1 MRDLMKTP
9 IKPQM
14 LILFSALFI
23 VALIGSS
30 CQKTAPAHESSVDLG
45 DEKIAA
51 EKIAEAERLYE
62 GRDDMARARV
72 AVAALRQA
80 RTADYGNYEAAWKLS
95 RASYYV
101 GDHTTDSS
109 ESEDMFRDGIE
120 AGKSAIKLEPNKPE
134 GHFWLGANYGG
145 SASRS
150 TLANLSNVQ
159 DIRREMEAVLKL
171 DEGFQGGSAYLG
183 LGRLYL
189 QAPRVLGGDTKK
201 AIEYLEKGLRLG
213 PNNSL
218 MIFHLAEAYANENRN
233 EDARKQLDR
242 LSAMTP
248 DPKYAA
254 EHKDALTKSK
264 KLQDK
269 LAAR

>member
-14 LILFSALFI
+14 FILFSALFI

-80 RTADYGNYEAAWKLS
+80 RAADYWNYETACKVSQAM
-95 RASYYV
+95 YYV

-120 AGKSAIKLEPNKPE
+120 
-134 GHFWLGANYGG
+134 
-145 SASRS
+145 
-150 TLANLSNVQ
+150 
-159 DIRREMEAVLKL
+159 
-171 DEGFQGGSAYLG
+171 
-183 LGRLYL
+183 
-189 QAPRVLGGDTKK
+189 
-201 AIEYLEKGLRLG
+201 
-213 PNNSL
+213 
-218 MIFHLAEAYANENRN
+218 
-233 EDARKQLDR
+233 
-242 LSAMTP
+242 
-248 DPKYAA
+248 
-254 EHKDALTKSK
+254 
-264 KLQDK
+264 
-269 LAAR
+269 